1 MDDFLLFSDDKRQLG
16 EWKAALIERLARLRL
31 TIHEDAAHA
40 RPVSEGIPFLGFTVF
55 PDRRRLKRR
64 KGIAFQRRLA
74 DLAARYAD
82 GQITLDQVTASV
94 QGWTNHV
101 RYGNTVGLRTAML
114 SRVRFIPPERR
125 NLGSHTAIHQDL

>member
-1 MDDFLLFSDDKRQLG
+1 
-16 EWKAALIERLARLRL
+16 LRL
-31 TIHEDAAHA
+31 TIHEDAAQA
-40 RPVSEGIPFLGFTVF
+40 RPVSEGIPFLGFAVF
-55 PDRRRLKRR
+55 PHRRRLKRR

-101 RYGNTVGLRTAML
+101 RYGNTVGLRTALL
-114 SRVRFIPPERR
+114 SRVRFIPPERS
-125 NLGSHTAIHQDL
+125 NLGSHTAVHQDL